1 MLRFFSATTRRTI
14 RCAFRIA
21 SGEACVART
30 KCNTLAL
37 RSKSIRSVSASKS
50 ATVRLRLLVPVLLTA
65 PWHTFRQ
72 VLAGVTTVVSTL
84 AFEKP
89 EHPYTHKPTHTFQ
102 PSLAHNTPPAGR
114 CRVRLVPLATSAE
127 CSPLWTAS
135 GLQWTTHSF
144 VVVARVRTVVRTL
157 A

>member
-1 MLRFFSATTRRTI
+1 MLERKAAHLLS
-14 RCAFRIA
+14 
-21 SGEACVART
+21 
-30 KCNTLAL
+30 
-37 RSKSIRSVSASKS
+37 RSQSDRSVSASKS
-50 ATVRLRLLVPVLLTA
+50 VTVRLLLLVHVLLTA

-72 VLAGVTTVVSTL
+72 VLARVTTVVSTL

-89 EHPYTHKPTHTFQ
+89 EHPDTHKPTHTFQ
-102 PSLAHNTPPAGR
+102 PSLAHNTTLAGM

-144 VVVARVRTVVRTL
+144 GVVARVRTVVRTL

>member
-1 MLRFFSATTRRTI
+1 MLERKAAHLLSRSQSDRR
-14 RCAFRIA
+14 
-21 SGEACVART
+21 
-30 KCNTLAL
+30 
-37 RSKSIRSVSASKS
+37 VSAYKS
-50 ATVRLRLLVPVLLTA
+50 AIVRLRLLVPALLTA

-72 VLAGVTTVVSTL
+72 VLARVTTVVSTL

-89 EHPYTHKPTHTFQ
+89 EHPDTHKPTHTFQ

-144 VVVARVRTVVRTL
+144 GVVARVRTVVRTL
-157 A
+157 AEWTAVHYQWTKVHW